1 MRIEDQSVITVAYNM
16 TTSLTDFDEL
26 QSELEKKRPDFEKVR
41 QSILSNKDLLNKPI
55 NEWNEYVLHV
65 AIYKEAPSDIIIDI
79 INGNPL
85 AVQQR
90 DISLVYPLHGACRY
104 NQSESVVQLLVKLYP
119 LALQEGDISGW
130 LPLHYACSF
139 YQSHSVIQF
148 LVKEYPLAVQ
158 LKRNDRSYP
167 LHMACSHNQ
176 PESVIKLLVKEY
188 PLAVQERNRN
198 GSYPLH
204 CALINKNCDNVILTL
219 VNIQAAM
226 EENFLHEACEYSTSE
241 RVLLVLINLNLHVV
255 KQWGYKLE
263 TPLCIA
269 KRYEQSATIIKVLE
283 QLMIMSQFDLE
294 NGIGIPKIVTL
305 HALDNLRRF
314 DTFRWVQYNS
324 PIVIDGKYKQ
334 IQ

>member
-1 MRIEDQSVITVAYNM
+1 M
-16 TTSLTDFDEL
+16 TTSVTNVDEL
-26 QSELEKKRPDFEKVR
+26 KSELEKKRPDFAKVR
-41 QSILSNKDLLNKPI
+41 QCILRHKDLHDKQ
-55 NEWNEYVLHV
+55 YVLHC
-65 AIYKEAPSDIIIDI
+65 AIRKKATSDIIIDI
-79 INGNPL
+79 INGNPS

-90 DISLVYPLHGACRY
+90 DSSLSLPLHAACCY
-104 NQSESVVQLLVKLYP
+104 NQSKSVIQLLVKLYP
-119 LALQEGDISGW
+119 LAVHVREGDTNTGW

-139 YQSHSVIQF
+139 HQSHSVIQL

-158 LKRNDRSYP
+158 LKVDDRSYP

-219 VNIQAAM
+219 VNLFPQAAM
-226 EENFLHEACEYSTSE
+226 EEIFLHEACKYSTSE
-241 RVLLVLINLNLHVV
+241 MVLLVLINLNLHVV
-255 KQWGYKLE
+255 KQWGYKFE

-269 KRYEQSATIIKVLE
+269 KRYEQSTTIIKVLE
-283 QLMIMSQFDLE
+283 ELMTMSQFDLE

-305 HALDNLRRF
+305 HALDNLRRL

-324 PIVIDGKYKQ
+324 PIVIDGKYEQ